1 MILSEQVL
9 RVKELMGLLNEQEG
23 PRPGDDT
30 SIIPV
35 AIGPELEER
44 FTPIKGEEFTGLGK
58 YNMNE
63 EHRHRNRLALEEA
76 QKDAIK
82 KIFEKIGGTVVNQ
95 PSFLGDITVKW
106 EDGEE
111 DTFPF
116 HKYIEEPNVVSNE
129 KGHVTGEKGEIWVNR
144 KTGAEVKAPN
154 WINKERI
161 RNPFR
166 AMKRDRFLKKHEMIE
181 TTTVTYKVK

>member
-1 MILSEQVL
+1 MILSEQV
-9 RVKELMGLLNEQEG
+9 RRTKELMGLLKEQEG

-44 FTPIKGEEFTGLGK
+44 FAPIKGEEFTGLGK
-58 YNMNE
+58 YNMDE
-63 EHRHRNRLALEEA
+63 EHRHRNQLALEEA
-76 QKDAIK
+76 KKDAIE
-82 KIFEKIGGTVVNQ
+82 KIFEKIGGTVVSQ
-95 PSFLGDITVKW
+95 PSFIGDMTVKW

-116 HKYIEEPNVVSNE
+116 HRYIEEPNVVSNE

-166 AMKRDRFLKKHEMIE
+166 AMKRDRFLKKHEMLE